1 MVFGLVVNG
10 EMVLNEVGE
19 MVKEIIDQIPEH
31 YLGINVEVSVIMPNH
46 VHLLFLITDVVAG
59 PRACHSN
66 QPIDGQPQGVAP
78 TEGRLSLPE
87 ADPRACHSDQ
97 PTNGQPQ
104 GVAPTEER
112 LSLPEAGPRACQS
125 DQSTNGQPQGVAPTE
140 GRLSL
145 PEIVHRIKS
154 LTTNRYMIGVR
165 DKGWPQFE
173 KRFWQRNYYEH
184 IIRNERDYL
193 AIYDYILANP
203 MNWEKDE
210 ENTHLFR

>member
-1 MVFGLVVNG
+1 MVFGQVVNG
-10 EMVLNEVGE
+10 DMVLNEAGE

-46 VHLLFLITDVVAG
+46 VHLLFLITDVVAV

-66 QPIDGQPQGVAP
+66 QPTNGQPQGVAP
-78 TEGRLSLPE
+78 IEGRLSLPE

-112 LSLPEAGPRACQS
+112 LSLPE
-125 DQSTNGQPQGVAPTE
+125 
-140 GRLSL
+140 
-145 PEIVHRIKS
+145 IVHRIKS

-173 KRFWQRNYYEH
+173 KPLWQRNYYEH

-193 AIYDYILANP
+193 AIYDYIVANP
-203 MNWEKDE
+203 INWEKDE
-210 ENTHLFR
+210 EFSVS

>member
-1 MVFGLVVNG
+1 LPEFDYSQPGAYFVTIVTQDRRMVFGQVVNG
-10 EMVLNEVGE
+10 EMVLNETGK
-19 MVKEIIDQIPEH
+19 MVIEVIDQIPEH

-78 TEGRLSLPE
+78 TEE
-87 ADPRACHSDQ
+87 
-97 PTNGQPQ
+97 
-104 GVAPTEER
+104 
-112 LSLPEAGPRACQS
+112 
-125 DQSTNGQPQGVAPTE
+125 
-140 GRLSL
+140 RLSL

-184 IIRNERDYL
+184 IIRNERDHL
-193 AIYDYILANP
+193 AICDYIVANP

-210 ENTHLFR
+210 ENTHLLR